1 MTTTTN
7 NTDTNI
13 KETELLI
20 PIQYLESS
28 QRLKW
33 ILQDIDESE
42 EQAKHEILYM
52 LKTLESYGYSRTRAI
67 EQIENDHKHLKG
79 FSRRTIYRVL
89 PDEIK
94 NKYISGAKQF
104 NNTENVSND
113 TINNLQEKDEHIV
126 NITTSYDIKD
136 VDTTT
141 AEETV
146 VEPSIIVDLPSPEP
160 ELQDPKIINF
170 VGQLPKPVLRLAEKI
185 QLSSTKLELLAK
197 YSRTSTILRDH
208 HQIQKNLVE
217 AIASLTIDKAKIVIS
232 QKIRDLETGALVRT
246 GQDSYTLAYDK
257 REKIP
262 KKPDTPKHPVL
273 YFLELMDKI
282 DEVLYIG
289 TGYKITRDDDVS
301 SYEPNHIAAT
311 QKHRFAM
318 LNEMDGR
325 QINMLQDKIEVLR
338 DLLNAFDYEID
349 EVWKNKE

>member
-7 NTDTNI
+7 NTHTNN
-13 KETELLI
+13 KEAELLI

-52 LKTLESYGYSRTRAI
+52 LETLESYGYSRTRAI
-67 EQIENDHKHLKG
+67 EQIMNDHKHLKG
-79 FSRRTIYRVL
+79 FSRRTIYREL
-89 PDEIK
+89 PEEMKRKWTSLDEK
-94 NKYISGAKQF
+94 P
-104 NNTENVSND
+104 TNVSND
-113 TINNLQEKDEHIV
+113 TLTNVIEESSISEEADADE
-126 NITTSYDIKD
+126 
-136 VDTTT
+136 
-141 AEETV
+141 
-146 VEPSIIVDLPSPEP
+146 PLIIDLPPPEP
-160 ELQDPKIINF
+160 ELQDPKVIDF
-170 VGQLPKPVLRLAEKI
+170 VDRLPKPVLRLAEKI

-217 AIASLTIDKAKIVIS
+217 AIAPLTIDKAKIEIS
-232 QKIRDLETGALVRT
+232 QKIRDLETGALIKT
-246 GQDSYTLAYDK
+246 GQDSYTLDYDK

-262 KKPDTPKHPVL
+262 IKPDIPKHPML

-282 DEVLYIG
+282 DEVLYVG
-289 TGYKITRDDDVS
+289 TGHKITRDDDVS
-301 SYEPNHIAAT
+301 SYEPNHIDAT

-318 LNEMDGR
+318 LNAMDGR
-325 QINMLQDKIEVLR
+325 QINMLEDKFELLQDLIT
-338 DLLNAFDYEID
+338 AFTHEID